1 MKDLYDSLGVSKN
14 ASADEIKKA
23 YRDGALK
30 YHPDR
35 NPGDKVSEDKFKEI
49 GAAYSVLGDEK
60 KRRDYDMYGSADNYA
75 NAQRSSYANQGY
87 GQNPFGDSFWE
98 WYSQGARTDNQE
110 NQQYQKTYYTYR
122 SNPTPMT
129 MADYVI
135 SLIRYFFTLIIGVS
149 LFRFALFLFP
159 IGPILCIAA
168 IVNGTSGIFRSL
180 KGIFRK
186 LSDIHKD

>member
-1 MKDLYDSLGVSKN
+1 MKDLYDALNVSKN

-23 YRDGALK
+23 YRDSALK

-49 GAAYSVLGDEK
+49 SAAYSVLSDEK
-60 KRRDYDMYGSADNYA
+60 KRHEYDMYGSADNYA
-75 NAQRSSYANQGY
+75 NAQRSAYNNQDY
-87 GQNPFGDSFWE
+87 GQNPFGDSFWD
-98 WYSQGARTDNQE
+98 WYSQGARTDNQQ

-129 MADYVI
+129 MSDYVI
-135 SLIRYFFTLIIGVS
+135 SLIRYIVTLIMGMS
-149 LFRFALFLFP
+149 LFRFALWFFP

-168 IVNGTSGIFRSL
+168 IVNGASGIFRSL
-180 KGIFRK
+180 KGIFRE
-186 LSDIHKD
+186 LSNTHKD